1 MQYQVKAQKAAQHAL
16 ETCVYI
22 VLKPNDLKNDS
33 VEAIRPMRTE
43 TIVIVVGKLR
53 AGVGWHYLQW

>member
-1 MQYQVKAQKAAQHAL
+1 MQQCRAKTQRPQ
-16 ETCVYI
+16 
-22 VLKPNDLKNDS
+22 NDS

-53 AGVGWHYLQW
+53 AGVGWHCLQ